1 MTGKEKRPV
10 VMVVCWGEL
19 FQDTILALQ
28 SLSEFARLAFSK
40 TFDIQLTVTAGTFSR
55 QFSVSR
61 NNALVLQSA
70 DVSRVAACGLV

>member
-1 MTGKEKRPV
+1 MSSLTVG
-10 VMVVCWGEL
+10 L

-40 TFDIQLTVTAGTFSR
+40 TFDIQLSVTAGTFSKH
-55 QFSVSR
+55 FSVNR

-70 DVSRVAACGLV
+70 DVSPAVVCGHGAMSIGCY